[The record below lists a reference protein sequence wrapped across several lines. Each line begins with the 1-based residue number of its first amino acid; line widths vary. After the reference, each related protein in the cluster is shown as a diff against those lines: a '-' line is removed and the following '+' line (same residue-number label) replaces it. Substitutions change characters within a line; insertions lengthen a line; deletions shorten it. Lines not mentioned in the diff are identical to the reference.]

1 MPEIA
6 FLNGEFMPLSEA
18 RVSVDD
24 RGFQFGDGVYEVL
37 RSYSGRLWAV
47 ERHWQRLENSLAG
60 LNITGLDRAEVDAWV
75 RQALARSGLAEA
87 VVYVQITRGVAPR
100 EHAYPPGM
108 KPTLLITVRPFQVQP
123 PEEYEAGVSAITL
136 PEMRWARRDLKSI
149 NLLPNVLAKSQ
160 AQAQGA
166 YEAVFIDRGGW
177 VTEGSS
183 TSLFIV
189 RDGVILTREP
199 GPHIL
204 PGITQQLVLEIAADL
219 GLPTDR
225 RPFTEEELRTADEA
239 FLTGTGTEVL
249 AITRLDGQPVG
260 NGRPGP
266 RARQLRE
273 AFLQRVAR
281 GEDAPR

>member
-6 FLNGEFMPLSEA
+6 FLNGEFMPLAEA
-18 RVSVDD
+18 KVSVDD

-37 RSYSGRLWAV
+37 RSYGGRLWAA
-47 ERHWQRLENSLAG
+47 ERHWQRLENSLVG
-60 LNITGLDRAEVDAWV
+60 LNITGVGRSEVEVRVRQAFDRAE
-75 RQALARSGLAEA
+75 LAEA
-87 VVYVQITRGVAPR
+87 VVYVQVTRGVAPR
-100 EHAYPPGM
+100 EHAYRPGM
-108 KPTLLITVRPFQVQP
+108 TPTLLITVRPFQAP
-123 PEEYEAGVSAITL
+123 PLEEYERGVAAITL
-136 PEMRWARRDLKSI
+136 PDLRWARRDLKSI
-149 NLLPNVLAKSQ
+149 NLLPNILAKSQ

-166 YEAVFIDRGGW
+166 YEAVFIDRDGW

-204 PGITQQLVLEIAADL
+204 PGITQQFVLEIAADQ
-219 GLPTDR
+219 GWPTAR
-225 RPFTEEELRTADEA
+225 RPFSEEDLRAADEA

-249 AITRLDGQPVG
+249 SITCLDGCPVG
-260 NGRPGP
+260 KGVPGP
-266 RARQLRE
+266 RTRQLRE

-281 GEDAPR
+281 SDDAPR